1 MVIFQYTFVEF
12 IIINKKKK
20 KNHVHLTCQCIQLA
34 MKSFSICRN
43 YIER

>member
-12 IIINKKKK
+12 IIINQKK

-34 MKSFSICRN
+34 MKSFSICRK